1 MNSRLDVV
9 LWSRNANVHFS
20 SVFAKMVRKVEEI
33 ELIYSK
39 FDERAELYHLN
50 KNAGKTSV
58 EVSAS
63 LWSMLKKSVEYHL
76 KTKGYFNIGYTS
88 AQSLDS
94 QLIFDDDGQRVA
106 FTSERV
112 ELDFGGVGK
121 GIALKELAAI
131 IAQEEKMNAFICFGG
146 SSVLTRGHHPYGD
159 YWPLALED
167 DVQTTLD
174 LRNDALSISGL
185 HRHNVSE
192 PMHVV
197 EPQTGELKHR
207 QLLVAVKM
215 DCPVEAEILS
225 TALLV
230 APQEYHRSILNN
242 FNVNKL
248 ILQSL

>member
-1 MNSRLDVV
+1 M
-9 LWSRNANVHFS
+9 
-20 SVFAKMVRKVEEI
+20 
-33 ELIYSK
+33 
-39 FDERAELYHLN
+39 
-50 KNAGKTSV
+50 
-58 EVSAS
+58 
-63 LWSMLKKSVEYHL
+63 
-76 KTKGYFNIGYTS
+76 
-88 AQSLDS
+88 
-94 QLIFDDDGQRVA
+94 
-106 FTSERV
+106 
-112 ELDFGGVGK
+112 
-121 GIALKELAAI
+121 
-131 IAQEEKMNAFICFGG
+131 
-146 SSVLTRGHHPYGD
+146 
-159 YWPLALED
+159 ED